1 MSHTSIV
8 VFPVP
13 DISIMVYW
21 SPLTIVLCDLGL
33 IDLPPL
39 HWPCSTLLN
48 TAAQISRISFRLQI
62 CDFSGYWSYIKV
74 KWNMF
79 LQHHWPMTS
88 NSCQISQISIIFH
101 IIPHPFQHALAQIS
115 LFMAGSSNCILVVT
129 AMEWFLS
136 SFPQSGK
143 KKKLLLQSTYYKS
156 SLKIVIEVWL
166 TGISRIRQSQISK
179 LFEVRYESKQC

>member
-1 MSHTSIV
+1 
-8 VFPVP
+8 
-13 DISIMVYW
+13 MV
-21 SPLTIVLCDLGL
+21 TVD
-33 IDLPPL
+33 
-39 HWPCSTLLN
+39 HRTMWPWFNRSTTVTLAVYTLLN
-48 TAAQISRISFRLQI
+48 TAAQISRISFHLQI

-88 NSCQISQISIIFH
+88 NSCQISQISIIFQ
-101 IIPHPFQHALAQIS
+101 IIPHPFLHALARIS
-115 LFMAGSSNCILVVT
+115 LIIMAGSSNCILVVT

-136 SFPQSGK
+136 GFPQSGK
-143 KKKLLLQSTYYKS
+143 EKKLSLQSTHYKS

-179 LFEVRYESKQC
+179 LFEVRYELKQC

>member
-1 MSHTSIV
+1 MLWLPALSRYFHPLFYFGLVTKTSYMSHTSIV

-13 DISIMVYW
+13 DMSIMVYW

-48 TAAQISRISFRLQI
+48 TAAQISRISFHLQI
-62 CDFSGYWSYIKV
+62 CDFSGYRIYLKV

-79 LQHHWPMTS
+79 LHHHWQMTS
-88 NSCQISQISIIFH
+88 NSCQISQISIIFQ

-129 AMEWFLS
+129 AIKWLLS
-136 SFPQSGK
+136 GFPPSGK
-143 KKKLLLQSTYYKS
+143 KKNYYCK
-156 SLKIVIEVWL
+156 VPL
-166 TGISRIRQSQISK
+166 TK
-179 LFEVRYESKQC
+179 VL